1 VHLPADEGLPPI
13 VDWVPVMIVRRR
25 SRFIMTDG
33 ADMSAATC
41 SSLTGWLSSRG
52 LWSASPRVVT
62 VWPLRRVAPRRRLG
76 VRAGSSK
83 SISTV
88 HRRFGMVIT
97 AVPSLRFNAGRTPD
111 DVER

>member
-1 VHLPADEGLPPI
+1 VLVAHRLALVARI
-13 VDWVPVMIVRRR
+13 VVGVAARG
-25 SRFIMTDG
+25 DG
-33 ADMSAATC
+33 VAA
-41 SSLTGWLSSRG
+41 
-52 LWSASPRVVT
+52 A
-62 VWPLRRVAPRRRLG
+62 RVAPRRRLG

>member
-1 VHLPADEGLPPI
+1 VLIAHRLALVARIVVGVAARGDGVAAAQGSPAP
-13 VDWVPVMIVRRR
+13 
-25 SRFIMTDG
+25 
-33 ADMSAATC
+33 
-41 SSLTGWLSSRG
+41 
-52 LWSASPRVVT
+52 SPGCACR
-62 VWPLRRVAPRRRLG
+62 
-76 VRAGSSK
+76 SSK